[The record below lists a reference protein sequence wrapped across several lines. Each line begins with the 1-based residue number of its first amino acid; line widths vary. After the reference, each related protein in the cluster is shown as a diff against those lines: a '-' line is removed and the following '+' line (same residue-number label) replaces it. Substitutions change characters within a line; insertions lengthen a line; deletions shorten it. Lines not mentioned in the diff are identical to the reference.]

1 MKKIVVLQ
9 EELSDCGVCSL
20 LSIIRYYGGNTNL
33 ENLRIDSMTTNK
45 GVNAYNLIECAKKN
59 GFNAK
64 GIRSKELNE
73 IKLPAIVHF
82 QINKSLTHFVTLYE
96 INDKYYKIMDPSR
109 GIVKL
114 TPESFDKLF
123 TGNIILLEP
132 KSILPYKKNNNVVGL
147 KIIKEL
153 SKQKVNILKLL
164 FLNVLFIILS
174 LISSYYIRIYN
185 YPNYVIILSVMFI
198 LINIIIYLLSYFIS
212 KKIEHTHKSMS
223 CNLIDNFFNYIFRLP
238 LRYLHLKDPGEI
250 VKRSDEV
257 NLMNDVIINSLI
269 SIVINTLII
278 IIIIPFL
285 ENFYNYFILHL
296 LIFILISSFITI
308 LTFKNIINKS
318 KKTIELT
325 TDYNNLIIDNIYGLT
340 SIKHSKCEKYIL
352 SKLSNKLKDKQS
364 AEFQYNQYIK
374 KNETI
379 RNILLTSFRLIL
391 NLYLINRIVN
401 NNFTFENLI
410 IFDVLLEIIINS
422 INNVLSIIIELL
434 FTKNLFAKANDF
446 YNIPLDK
453 ESVLPFKVG
462 DIKLKNLSY
471 QIHKTP
477 IFKKSITTNIKNG
490 EKIIIKGESGCGKST
505 LCKIIAREIEDYN
518 GQISIDNVNIKDIN
532 IDDFQDNVS
541 YSSQSEKIFTGTIK
555 ENILLGREISED
567 KLEKI
572 IQICKL
578 ERIINKKTF
587 GLDTFL
593 YGGGEELSGGER
605 QLVILA
611 RALVRNFSILI
622 LDETLSEVNDSVED
636 EILKNLFSEYQD
648 KTIIYVSHKNKKEY
662 FQRTLNV

>member
-20 LSIIRYYGGNTNL
+20 LSIIRYYGGNANL
-33 ENLRIDSMTTNK
+33 ENLRIDSLTTNK

-64 GIRSKELNE
+64 GIKTKEIE
-73 IKLPAIVHF
+73 KIKLPAIVHF

-96 INDKYYKIMDPSR
+96 TKDKYYKIMDPSR

-114 TPESFDKLF
+114 SRDEFNHLF
-123 TGNIILLEP
+123 TNNVILLEP
-132 KSILPYKKNNNVVGL
+132 KGILPYKKNNNVVGMKILKELKLQKINIL
-147 KIIKEL
+147 KII
-153 SKQKVNILKLL
+153 I
-164 FLNVLFIILS
+164 LNVCFIILS
-174 LISSYYIRIYN
+174 IISSYYIKIYN
-185 YPNYVIILSVMFI
+185 YPNYIVVLSIIFI
-198 LINIIIYLLSYFIS
+198 LINIVIYLLTYIIS
-212 KKIEHTHKSMS
+212 KKIERTHNKMS
-223 CNLIDNFFNYIFRLP
+223 CNLTNDFFNYIFKLP

-257 NLMNDVIINSLI
+257 NLMNDVAINSLI

-285 ENFYNYFILHL
+285 EFIHFNSIIYL
-296 LIFILISSFITI
+296 LIFICISSLITI

-318 KKTIELT
+318 KNAIESA
-325 TDYNNLIIDNIYGLT
+325 TDYNNLVIDNIYGLT
-340 SIKHSKCEKYIL
+340 SIKHSKCEQFIL
-352 SKLSNKLKDKQS
+352 SKISRKLQEKQI
-364 AEFQYNQYIK
+364 ADLEYNNYIR

-379 RNILLTSFRLIL
+379 RNIVLTSFRLMI
-391 NLYLINRIVN
+391 NLYLINKIIN
-401 NNFTFENLI
+401 NKFTFENLI
-410 IFDVLLEIIINS
+410 VFDVLLEIVINS
-422 INNVLSIIIELL
+422 VNNILSVITELL
-434 FTKNLFAKANDF
+434 FTKNLFTKSNDF

-453 ESVLPFKVG
+453 ESQLPFNAG
-462 DIKLKNLSY
+462 DITIENLSY
-471 QIHKTP
+471 QMHKTP
-477 IFKKSITTNIKNG
+477 IFKKGITTNIKNG
-490 EKIIIKGESGCGKST
+490 EKLIIKGESGCGKST
-505 LCKIIAREIEDYN
+505 LCKILSREIEDYEGN
-518 GQISIDNVNIKDIN
+518 IFINNLDIKSINTTDYQNHIE
-532 IDDFQDNVS
+532 

-555 ENILLGREISED
+555 DNIILDRKVSES
-567 KLEKI
+567 KLNKI
-572 IQICKL
+572 ISICKL

-611 RALVRNFSILI
+611 RALVSDFSILI
-622 LDETLSEVNDSVED
+622 LDETLSEVNDTVED
-636 EILKNLFSEYQD
+636 EILKNLFTEYQD

>member
-20 LSIIRYYGGNTNL
+20 LSIIRYYGGNANL
-33 ENLRIDSMTTNK
+33 ENLRIDSLTTNK

-64 GIRSKELNE
+64 GIKQTELSE

-82 QINKSLTHFVTLYE
+82 QINKSLTHFVVLYE
-96 INDKYYKIMDPSR
+96 IKDKYYKIMDPSC
-109 GIVKL
+109 GLIKL
-114 TPESFDKLF
+114 SSENFNKLF

-132 KSILPYKKNNNVVGL
+132 KGKLPYKKNMNVVNH
-147 KIIKEL
+147 KIMKEL
-153 SKQKVNILKLL
+153 KKNKVNILKIIS
-164 FLNVLFIILS
+164 LNFLFIILS
-174 LISSYYIRIYN
+174 VFSSYYIKIYN
-185 YPNYVIILSVMFI
+185 YPKYLVLLSIIFISMNIILYF
-198 LINIIIYLLSYFIS
+198 LSYFIS
-212 KKIEHTHKSMS
+212 KKIELTHKNMS
-223 CNLIDNFFNYIFRLP
+223 SSLIDDFFNYIFKLP

-257 NLMNDVIINSLI
+257 NLMNDVIINALI

-278 IIIIPFL
+278 LIVIPFL
-285 ENFYNYFILHL
+285 EILYNYFIIHL
-296 LIFILISSFITI
+296 LLFIITSSFITI

-318 KKTIELT
+318 KKAIELT
-325 TDYNNLIIDNIYGLT
+325 TDYNNLVIDNIYGLT
-340 SIKHSKCEKYIL
+340 SIKHSKCEPFVL
-352 SKLSNKLKDKQS
+352 SKLANKLQEKQL
-364 AEFQYNQYIK
+364 AEIQYNNYIK
-374 KNETI
+374 RNETL
-379 RNILLTSFRLIL
+379 RNMVLTTFRLVI
-391 NLYLINRIVN
+391 NLYLINKIITN
-401 NNFTFENLI
+401 DFTFENLI
-410 IFDVLLEIIINS
+410 IVDVLLEIIINS
-422 INNVLSIIIELL
+422 INSILSIITELL

-446 YNIPLDK
+446 YNMPLDN
-453 ESVLPFKVG
+453 ESELPFNVG
-462 DIKLKNLSY
+462 DIKIKNLSY

-477 IFKKSITTNIKNG
+477 IFKKNITTNIKNG

-505 LCKIIAREIEDYN
+505 LCKILSREIEDYT
-518 GQISIDNVNIKDIN
+518 GYISINDIDIKNIN
-532 IDDFQDNVS
+532 IQNYQENIA
-541 YSSQSEKIFTGTIK
+541 YSCQSEKIFTGTIK
-555 ENILLGREISED
+555 DNILLGRDINKD
-567 KLEKI
+567 KLDNI
-572 IQICKL
+572 IKICKL

-611 RALVRNFSILI
+611 RALVRDFSILI

-636 EILKNLFSEYQD
+636 GILKNLFAEYPD